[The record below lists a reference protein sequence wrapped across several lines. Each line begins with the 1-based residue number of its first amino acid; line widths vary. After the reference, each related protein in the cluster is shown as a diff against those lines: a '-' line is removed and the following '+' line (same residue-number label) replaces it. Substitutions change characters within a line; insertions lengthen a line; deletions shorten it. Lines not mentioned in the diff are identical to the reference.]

1 MIVPILNKG
10 DDDKTIMD
18 VVDSVVATLKKSG
31 IRTHVDDRDNYNPGF
46 KFNHWELRGVPLRIE
61 VGKRDV
67 EKGEV
72 MVVRRFDGKKS

>member
-1 MIVPILNKG
+1 MV
-10 DDDKTIMD
+10 DDVFAD
-18 VVDSVVATLKKSG
+18 LKKNG
-31 IRTHVDDRDNYNPGF
+31 VRVHVDDRDNYNPGF
-46 KFNHWELRGVPLRIE
+46 KYNHWELRGVPLRIE

>member
-46 KFNHWELRGVPLRIE
+46 KFNHWELRGVPIRIE
-61 VGKRDV
+61 VGA
-67 EKGEV
+67 
-72 MVVRRFDGKKS
+72 